1 MKFDP
6 AETARNMVRRALWSR
21 LSGVQLFVLSFAG
34 LILAGTVGLLVL
46 PGLYTGPRLGVID
59 ALFTVTSA
67 VCVTGLT
74 VVDTAT
80 YFTWWGQAWILLCI
94 QAGGLGILTFAT
106 LIIHTLGRQSALHV
120 EAATSA
126 GVAAQTGDAR
136 TMVRAVLALT
146 FTIEVV
152 GAAGLWLAWREPLG
166 AGPAVWHGVFHA
178 ISAFCNA
185 GFSTFSENLVRWRES
200 PPVLLT
206 IQTLI
211 VLGGLGFVVL
221 EELRDRF
228 WRHRVRRLSTH
239 ARLVLLTTAV
249 LMVGGA
255 VLYFA
260 FEARGTLRPLGVVDR
275 AVNAMFMS
283 ITPRTAGFNAVDY
296 NQVSNPSVAL
306 TVALMLVGGSPG
318 STAGGVK
325 TTTAALLAL
334 LVVARLRGARNV
346 SVWRRTVPWDTVHNA
361 TSLVVGAITI
371 LAIGIF
377 LLLMTEPAN
386 GGAERSD
393 FVRLVFEAH
402 SAFGTVGLSMN
413 KSTELT
419 PAGRLIVSALMF
431 VGRVGPLGLTAAM
444 VFRRGHG
451 PDARYGFDEVVVG

>member
-1 MKFDP
+1 MRFDP
-6 AETARNMVRRALWSR
+6 AEVARSVARRALWSR

-34 LILAGTVGLLVL
+34 LILAGTAGLLVL
-46 PGLYTGPRLGVID
+46 PGLYTGTRLGVID
-59 ALFTVTSA
+59 ALFTATSA

-80 YFTWWGQAWILLCI
+80 YFTRWGQAWILLCI

-120 EAATSA
+120 EAATST
-126 GVAAQTGDAR
+126 GVAAQIGDAR
-136 TMVRAVLALT
+136 TMVRAVVALT
-146 FTIEVV
+146 LTIEVV
-152 GAAGLWLAWREPLG
+152 GAAGLWVAWRGPLG
-166 AGPAVWHGVFHA
+166 GGPAVWHAVFHS

-185 GFSTFSENLVRWRES
+185 GFSTFSESLTRWRES

-206 IQTLI
+206 IQTLV
-211 VLGGLGFVVL
+211 VLGGIGFVVL

-249 LMVGGA
+249 LIVGGA
-255 VLYFA
+255 VMYYA
-260 FEARGTLRPLGVVDR
+260 FEVRGTLRPLGFVDR
-275 AVNAMFMS
+275 AINALFMS
-283 ITPRTAGFNAVDY
+283 VTPRTAGFNTVDY

-318 STAGGVK
+318 GTAGGVK

-334 LVVARLRGARNV
+334 LVAARLRGDRHV
-346 SVWRRTVPWDTVHNA
+346 SIWRRTISWDTVHNA

-371 LAIGIF
+371 LGLAIF

-413 KSTELT
+413 KTAELT
-419 PAGRLIVSALMF
+419 PAGRLVVSLLMF

-451 PDARYGFDEVVVG
+451 PAARYGFDEVAVG